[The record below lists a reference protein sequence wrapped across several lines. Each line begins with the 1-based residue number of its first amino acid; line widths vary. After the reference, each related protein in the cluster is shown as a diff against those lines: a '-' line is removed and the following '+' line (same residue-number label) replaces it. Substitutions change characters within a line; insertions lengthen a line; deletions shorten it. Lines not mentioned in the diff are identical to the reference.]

1 MGAAQARAGQ
11 GSTPTAPVTTSIVW
25 TIVRLVALALV
36 DVLALWLAINI
47 GRDGNI
53 FLALTLVVIALG
65 VTVINLRPELWPLRW
80 MSPGLAAIV
89 LLAIYPILYTVY
101 VAFTNYGTG
110 HRFTKTEAIAQMGNT
125 TFLPETGTNY
135 SWAAFQNEA
144 GDYALWLT
152 DQDGNIF
159 FALPGQPQRPVA
171 PADIA
176 AAELSDDGLP
186 LTFEGYN
193 LLQRADLIR
202 AFADIQDIIFGDAT
216 APVGIRS
223 RTEAGAFEQ
232 KWVFDAEQNALIDR
246 ETGTAYIANES
257 TGDFVALDGQTAPL
271 GYWVP
276 IGLNNFA
283 RIVSDVAISG
293 PLIRVFLWTITFA
306 FVSVLTSFAL
316 GLFMAMLLNTTFP
329 GVRIVKSLL
338 IIPYAIP
345 GMISILIWRGMLNE
359 NVGVISTTIQK
370 LFNGNSPDWSTNP
383 FWAKFAI
390 LLVNLWLSYPY
401 FMLICSGALQS
412 ISTSIYEAAEVDG
425 ANAWQKFWSLTLP
438 LLLVAVGPLLIA
450 SFTFNFNN
458 FLLIEA
464 LFKGGP
470 PMVGTA
476 APPVGH
482 TDNLISYT
490 YRFAFS
496 AGGRQDFGF
505 ASAIAIIIFLIVGG
519 LTLFQFRF
527 TKRLEEIGEGV

>member
-1 MGAAQARAGQ
+1 
-11 GSTPTAPVTTSIVW
+11 
-25 TIVRLVALALV
+25 
-36 DVLALWLAINI
+36 
-47 GRDGNI
+47 
-53 FLALTLVVIALG
+53 
-65 VTVINLRPELWPLRW
+65 
-80 MSPGLAAIV
+80 
-89 LLAIYPILYTVY
+89 
-101 VAFTNYGTG
+101 
-110 HRFTKTEAIAQMGNT
+110 MGNT
-125 TFLPETGTNY
+125 TFLPETGTSY
-135 SWAAFQNEA
+135 SWNAFRDGSGN
-144 GDYALWLT
+144 YALWLT
-152 DQDGNIF
+152 DEAGNTF
-159 FALPGQPQRPVA
+159 FAAPGQPLRPVKA
-171 PADIA
+171 TDTGAGP
-176 AAELSDDGLP
+176 LSDDGIP
-186 LTFEGYN
+186 TTFEGYQ
-193 LLQRADLIR
+193 LLQRADLIK
-202 AFADIQDIIFGDAT
+202 AFKDIQPLTFGDAT
-216 APVGIRS
+216 SPVGIRS

-232 KWVFDAEQNALIDR
+232 KWVFDADQNAIIDK
-246 ETGTAYIANES
+246 ETNTPYFANES
-257 TGDFVALDGQTAPL
+257 TGDFVAKDGQTAPL

-276 IGLNNFA
+276 IGFNNFV
-283 RIVSDVAISG
+283 RIFNDVGISG
-293 PLIRVFLWTITFA
+293 PLVRVFLWTIAFA
-306 FVSVLTSFAL
+306 LLSVVTSFSL
-316 GLFMAMLLNTTFP
+316 GLFMALLLNKDFP
-329 GVRIVKSLL
+329 GVRVVKSML
-338 IIPYAIP
+338 IVPYAIP

-359 NVGVISTTIQK
+359 NVGVISKSLQGI
-370 LFNGNSPDWSTNP
+370 FGSAPPWSTDP

-412 ISTSIYEAAEVDG
+412 ISTTIYEAAEVDG
-425 ANAWQKFWSLTLP
+425 ANAWQRFWSLTLP